1 MPRESTKVKVIL
13 LTQKKRDF
21 GWGAGEKFRVRT
33 CLTELVGGK
42 EASLSLPVS
51 SPGKE
56 VTPRG
61 QGHASCRV
69 GAGRVR

>member
-33 CLTELVGGK
+33 CLTVNWW
-42 EASLSLPVS
+42 EAKRRVSPCLSLPQGRK
-51 SPGKE
+51 SPPG
-56 VTPRG
+56 VRDTLLAGWGRG
-61 QGHASCRV
+61 G
-69 GAGRVR
+69 